1 MKIYNIIRLAGFI
14 GVWLFLLQSCK
25 DEEQL
30 NSKFEIEGTALQQ
43 SLDGNASTVVV
54 QVKTTLPM
62 SDWQVESDADWL
74 KVYKEADP
82 EKGQVIVMKAE
93 SNNTRD
99 NRTATISV
107 TSAIHDYTITV
118 LQFST
123 FEVPE
128 DIQVKVIGG
137 KDSEHQNGRGIECS
151 FDGKFTPEAD
161 GYHSLFGKHKF
172 SMCRSNIFLNRIQR
186 LIYVIYHYPC
196 RQW

>member
-1 MKIYNIIRLAGFI
+1 MNRKEEIVKIYNIIRLVGFI

-161 GYHSLFGKHKF
+161 GYHSLFGKF
-172 SMCRSNIFLNRIQR
+172 SSVARI
-186 LIYVIYHYPC
+186 LF
-196 RQW
+196 

>member
-107 TSAIHDYTITV
+107 TSAIHD
-118 LQFST
+118 
-123 FEVPE
+123 
-128 DIQVKVIGG
+128 
-137 KDSEHQNGRGIECS
+137 
-151 FDGKFTPEAD
+151 
-161 GYHSLFGKHKF
+161 
-172 SMCRSNIFLNRIQR
+172 
-186 LIYVIYHYPC
+186 
-196 RQW
+196 